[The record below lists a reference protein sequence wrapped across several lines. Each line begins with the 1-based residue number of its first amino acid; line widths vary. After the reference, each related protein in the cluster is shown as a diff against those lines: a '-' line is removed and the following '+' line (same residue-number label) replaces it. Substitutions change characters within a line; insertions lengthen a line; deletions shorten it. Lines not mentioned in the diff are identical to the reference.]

1 MRVGGALIK
10 TRLGGFIP
18 MFANKKEAE
27 DQAFGKKVLR
37 SRRL

>member
-1 MRVGGALIK
+1 MGMKVEDALIK

-27 DQAFGKKVLR
+27 V
-37 SRRL
+37 